1 MSGTFPSGRV
11 GKIVVRVRRSRST
24 VLRMPKF
31 LTPLIL
37 FLFAAAAAMMI
48 GVSTAQASACSSAL
62 IRDWYVDGRI
72 DKTYPVHCYR
82 EALKEIPEDQIVYGT
97 LRDDL
102 TRALQSVIRDH
113 NGHVTAMTPVPG
125 TGGGG
130 DGPSS
135 GATGGK
141 HDKGFFHWLAK
152 KIGPNTADSVPVPLL
167 VLGGLALALIAA
179 AGVSFFA
186 RRLQA
191 RRAAADPP
199 PHGPLP

>member
-1 MSGTFPSGRV
+1 MSKV
-11 GKIVVRVRRSRST
+11 
-24 VLRMPKF
+24 

-37 FLFAAAAAMMI
+37 FLFAAAAAMTI

-102 TRALQSVIRDH
+102 NRALQNVIRDH
-113 NGHVTAMTPVPG
+113 NGNITGATLVPG
-125 TGGGG
+125 AGG
-130 DGPSS
+130 DDGPGG

-141 HDKGFFHWLAK
+141 HDKGFFSWLAN
-152 KIGPNTADSVPVPLL
+152 KIGPNSANSVPVPLL

-191 RRAAADPP
+191 KRASSDPP

>member
-1 MSGTFPSGRV
+1 MSGTLPSGRV

-24 VLRMPKF
+24 VLRMSKF

-37 FLFAAAAAMMI
+37 FLIAAAAAMTI

-102 TRALQSVIRDH
+102 TRALQSVMRNH
-113 NGHVTAMTPVPG
+113 PNANGMTPVPG
-125 TGGGG
+125 AGGG
-130 DGPSS
+130 DDGPGG
-135 GATGGK
+135 GAAGGK
-141 HDKGFFHWLAK
+141 HHKGFFHWLAN

-191 RRAAADPP
+191 KRAASDPP